1 MALRELENR
10 VASLEMQVAEMQA
23 LLKGRASKDKN
34 WRRAV
39 EKYAG
44 DEDLLEV
51 FAQAAKLREAD
62 RKRARQS
69 RAKPRRSQA

>member
-10 VASLEMQVAEMQA
+10 VASLETQVAEMQA
-23 LLKGRASKDKN
+23 LLMGRASKEKN

-51 FAQAAKLREAD
+51 FAQAARLREAD
-62 RKRARQS
+62 RNAGSQDRVSRDRQ
-69 RAKPRRSQA
+69 